1 MKARFVLVMA
11 IAVLCAVSPLFANGA
26 AETKGVAA
34 EPEKASLRMSWW
46 GNEARHNATIA
57 VIDKYME
64 NNPNVEI
71 EAEYRGKSEREKVA
85 TQLVGGTVA
94 DIVQLNPPWM
104 GDFTAPGTDFFE
116 DLNDYSD
123 VLDLSGFSKQFLE
136 ENGVYNG
143 ILVGLPTGVNSRT
156 SIINKTLAAEF
167 GIPTSMDTAWTWEDF
182 YEIGKTV
189 HAKDPSK
196 YFFNADTVD
205 MTEFVLLPYLVQRT
219 GNQLIQDDY
228 KRGFTEDELVEVFT
242 YIAKLYKDGVCV
254 PVQEGNVFLNS
265 IWTNPAWLNGN
276 IVLEFSWTSL
286 YGAVTG
292 DVKGEMGTFI
302 LPCLADAKN
311 TGLIITPAQLLSI
324 SKTSKSKK
332 AAAEFL
338 NYFFND
344 PEAAAILGDVR
355 SIPPTA
361 AAQEACE
368 KAGLINPEI
377 VKATQYAQAN
387 QGLSRNTLSGNSEI
401 VKVLNNAIETIAYDS
416 TKVKSAAADAVK
428 MIDYILSEMNK

>member
-1 MKARFVLVMA
+1 MKKGLFFTVLLVMLC
-11 IAVLCAVSPLFANGA
+11 VLSPLFANGS
-26 AETKGVAA
+26 AEVKSA
-34 EPEKASLRMSWW
+34 EPSKASLRMSWW
-46 GNEARHNATIA
+46 GNDARHKATIE
-57 VIDKYME
+57 VIDQYMAK
-64 NNPNVEI
+64 NPDVEI
-71 EAEYRGKSEREKVA
+71 VAEYRGKSEREKVA
-85 TQLVGGTVA
+85 TQLAGGTVA

-116 DLNDYSD
+116 DLRSYSD
-123 VLDLSGFSKQFLE
+123 VLDLSGFSKQFME

-143 ILVGLPTGVNSRT
+143 VLIGLPAGINART
-156 SIINKTLAAEF
+156 SIINKTLAEQF
-167 GIPTSMDTAWTWEDF
+167 GVPTSIDTKWTWDDF
-182 YEIGKTV
+182 YRIGKTV
-189 HAKDPSK
+189 HEKDSSK

-219 GNQLIQDDY
+219 GNQLIEADY
-228 KRGFTEDELVEVFT
+228 KRGFTEAELVEAFS
-242 YIAKLYKDGVCV
+242 YIAKLYKDGVVV

-265 IWTNPAWLNGN
+265 IWTNPDWLNGN

-302 LPCLADAKN
+302 LPCLEDAKD
-311 TGLIITPAQLLSI
+311 TGLIITPSQLFSI
-324 SKTSKSKK
+324 SKTSKNKRE
-332 AAAEFL
+332 AAEFL

-344 PEAAAILGDVR
+344 PDAAITLGTVR

-368 KAGLINPEI
+368 KAGLIDAEI
-377 VKATQYAQAN
+377 LKATQYAQEN

-401 VKVLNNAIETIAYDS
+401 VKVLNNAIEKIAYDS
-416 TKVKSAAADAVK
+416 SKVNEAAAEAVK
-428 MIDYILSEMNK
+428 MIDYILKEMK